1 MKEKNDPRRT
11 EDANLNRKFGW
22 WALLVFLSGGLV
34 LEILHGFK
42 VSGYLSVSV
51 ETRRLMW
58 TLSHSHGTLLAI
70 INIVFSLSIPS
81 LSNWKPANRRLAS
94 RCLIGASILMPGGFF
109 LGGVTI
115 YDGDPG
121 LGILLVPVGGLM
133 LVAAVLFTAI
143 ATTKSQQ

>member
-1 MKEKNDPRRT
+1 MKEKNIPSQTD
-11 EDANLNRKFGW
+11 DAHLNRKFGW

-34 LEILHGFK
+34 LEILHGLK

-58 TLSHSHGTLLAI
+58 TLSHSHGTLMAI
-70 INIVFSLSIPS
+70 INIVFSLSLPS
-81 LSNWKPANRRLAS
+81 FSNWKPTNRRLAS

-133 LVAAVLFTAI
+133 LVASILLTAM
-143 ATTKSQQ
+143 ASTKSNK